1 MSNFTHP
8 SREHTRHLAP
18 ANRRSALTRAAVVT
32 SGLAFAIL
40 NATAVWAEEAA
51 PVVDSG
57 DTAWVLAASALVLMM
72 TLPGLAL
79 FYGGL
84 VRAKN
89 VLNVL
94 MQCFISAGVVGVLWI
109 LIGYSLAFGT
119 GNSLIGDLSKVG
131 LAGVTPESVTANFAS
146 PPRNIPEYVFIMFQ
160 AMFAIITPAL
170 ILGAIAERMKFS
182 VWIAFIT
189 IWLLLVYCPIAH
201 MVWGSEGWLFKSGA
215 IDFAGGLVVH
225 MSSGFSAIV
234 AAIMLGAR
242 RGFGK
247 DPMAPHNLPFCLT
260 GAGLLWT
267 GWFGFNAGSALSASP
282 LAGLAFL
289 NTSTAA
295 SAAVVAWAAIEW
307 LHRGKPTAL
316 GGATAAVAGLV
327 AITPACGNV
336 APMGAISIGVGV
348 SIVSYLACTFLK
360 PAFGYDDSLDVFGV
374 HALGGAWGALASG
387 IFAVTLGSGIE
398 SNAQQIMVQLKGIA
412 FVAVFAPIATVIILS
427 ALTLAFGELRVA
439 DEDEVEGL
447 DLSQHS
453 ETGYSGLGGGSISE
467 AMHGVHS
474 GMHVVATQRQPA

>member
-1 MSNFTHP
+1 
-8 SREHTRHLAP
+8 L
-18 ANRRSALTRAAVVT
+18 
-32 SGLAFAIL
+32 
-40 NATAVWAEEAA
+40 AEEAA
-51 PVVDSG
+51 PTIDTG
-57 DTAWVLAASALVLMM
+57 DTAWVLTASALVLMM

-94 MQCFISAGVVGVLWI
+94 MQCFLSAGIVGVLWI
-109 LIGYSLAFGT
+109 VVGYSLAFGT
-119 GNSLIGDLSKVG
+119 GNSFIGDFSKVG
-131 LAGVTPESVTANFAS
+131 LAGVTMDSVTANFAS

-182 VWIAFIT
+182 VWVMFLT
-189 IWLLLVYCPIAH
+189 VWLLVVYCPVAH
-201 MVWGSEGWLFKSGA
+201 MVWGSEGWIFKASA

-225 MSSGFSAIV
+225 MTSGFSAIV
-234 AAIMLGAR
+234 AAVMLGKR
-242 RGFGK
+242 HGFGK
-247 DPMAPHNLPFCLT
+247 EPMPPHSLPLCLI

-282 LAGLAFL
+282 LAGVAFL

-295 SAAVVAWAAIEW
+295 SAAVVVWAAIEW

-336 APMGAISIGVGV
+336 APMGSIWIGVGV
-348 SIVSYLACTFLK
+348 AIISYAACTFLK

-387 IFAVTLGSGIE
+387 IFATTLGAGIE
-398 SNAQQIMVQLKGIA
+398 SNAQQIMVQLKGIL
-412 FVAVFAPIATVIILS
+412 FVAVYAPVATVVILS
-427 ALTLAFGELRVA
+427 ILKLFFGSLRVSQ
-439 DEDEVEGL
+439 EEEVEGL
-447 DLSQHS
+447 DLTQHA
-453 ETGYSGLGGGSISE
+453 ENAYAIGGGTLVPSHPI
-467 AMHGVHS
+467 
-474 GMHVVATQRQPA
+474 GMGAEMAALSKQERKYA